1 MDPVLTKKNHCGI
14 DKRLIPV
21 LFILLASIVSF
32 TILEASAQES
42 GEHHLSVKSEPNIIF
57 IGGAG
62 FYAPGSSVTLDAPEK
77 WQEYTFVG
85 WKIDGRWTMGN
96 PATIRM
102 DSGHSAVAIY
112 SKDIGGSIIID
123 TIPRISEIT
132 VDGTIY
138 LPDELPV
145 SFSWLDGS
153 KHIISSPAFIKES
166 PETRYVFDSWKDKSI
181 ETDRTVTIG
190 PDTQEFI
197 VLFKTQHMLKTITQY
212 GTVTG
217 GGWQDEGKTATFKL
231 ESDIV
236 LDKKDDNIRYVF
248 ESWDRG
254 DYSNSPSNSIDI
266 TEPVTV
272 KATWTPQNRLNLKT
286 TIPEYDL
293 FGTGWY
299 SASKQ
304 VALIAEE
311 ELESSDS
318 DIKYVFEKWVS
329 KGPNPVII
337 PNAQSPL
344 TTITIEQPYTI
355 QASYKE
361 SYRVNVWSQY
371 GNPVGGGFYP
381 AGDIA
386 TISLSQSEII
396 VQPNKIKKVFAG
408 WNYFGARTMNQ
419 DITLDQTDPTAQ
431 NLLLFIDKPLNVTT
445 KWRTQYYLDVQSQE
459 GKAKGS
465 GWYDLGRMVP
475 ISVDQKSVP
484 PGMWS
489 SKVFDRW
496 TGDIEST
503 DMNERIIMSD
513 SRTVIAE
520 WKEDNTPGIINGAI
534 LAGVA
539 GMAAVIYTKTQ
550 RNKSKSEKLQGL
562 KKLSFEKFL
571 SLRKKTPENTPSF
584 YNKPKKNILSWL
596 LGKDQ

>member
-138 LPDELPV
+138 LPEELPI
-145 SFSWLDGS
+145 SFSWPEGS
-153 KHIISSPAFIKES
+153 THIISSPRIIKES
-166 PETRYVFDSWKDKSI
+166 PETRYVFDSWKDKST
-181 ETDRTVTIG
+181 EVDRTVTI
-190 PDTQEFI
+190 TTETREFI
-197 VLFKTQHMLKTITQY
+197 ALFKTQHFLKPITEY
-212 GTVTG
+212 GRVIG
-217 GGWQDEGKTATFKL
+217 GGWQDAGRTALFEL

-236 LDKKDDNIRYVF
+236 FDKKSDNIRYVF
-248 ESWDRG
+248 ESWDYG
-254 DYSNSPSNSIDI
+254 DYENSPANSIDI
-266 TEPVTV
+266 IEPVTV
-272 KATWTPQNRLNLKT
+272 KANWTPQFKLDLKT
-286 TIPEYDL
+286 SVPDYDL

-299 SASKQ
+299 PEAKQ
-304 VALIAEE
+304 LALIAEE
-311 ELESSDS
+311 ELESSDA
-318 DIKYVFEKWVS
+318 DIKYVFDKWVS

-337 PNAQSPL
+337 PNAQSPT
-344 TTITIEQPYTI
+344 TTITIGEPYVIEAT
-355 QASYKE
+355 YKE

-381 AGDIA
+381 KGEIA
-386 TISLSQSEII
+386 TITLSQNEVLI
-396 VQPNKIKKVFAG
+396 QPNKIKKVFQG
-408 WNYFGARTMNQ
+408 WNTFGARTMNQ
-419 DITLDQTDPTAQ
+419 DISLEQTDLIAR
-431 NLLLFIDKPLNVTT
+431 NLLVFVDKPLNVTT
-445 KWRTQYYLDVQSQE
+445 SWRTQYYLDVQSQE

-475 ISVDQKSVP
+475 VSVDQKSAP

-503 DMNERIIMSD
+503 DINERVIINEPK
-513 SRTVIAE
+513 TVIAE
-520 WKEDNTPGIINGAI
+520 WRTDNTPGIINGAI

-539 GMAAVIYTKTQ
+539 GMAVLVYTKTQ
-550 RNKSKSEKLQGL
+550 KNKTKSAKTIMENLP
-562 KKLSFEKFL
+562 FEKFL
-571 SLRKKTPENTPSF
+571 SLRNKKPENTPSF
-584 YNKPKKNILSWL
+584 YNKPKRNILDWL
-596 LGKDQ
+596 LGRE

>member
-1 MDPVLTKKNHCGI
+1 MDPILTKKNHCGI
-14 DKRLIPV
+14 DKRLIPI
-21 LFILLASIVSF
+21 LLILLASIVSF
-32 TILEASAQES
+32 TILEASAQEA

-57 IGGAG
+57 IGGGG

-85 WKIDGRWTMGN
+85 WKIDGRWTDGN
-96 PATIRM
+96 PAIIRM
-102 DSGHSAVAIY
+102 DSGHSAVAVY
-112 SKDIGGSIIID
+112 SKDIGGSIIVD
-123 TIPRISEIT
+123 SIPRISEIT

-181 ETDRTVTIG
+181 EKDRTVTIG

-197 VLFKTQHMLKTITQY
+197 VLFKTQHMLKPITEY

-217 GGWQDEGKTATFKL
+217 GGWQDEGNTATFEL

-248 ESWDRG
+248 ESWDMG
-254 DYSNSPSNSIDI
+254 DYVNSPSNSIDI

-272 KATWTPQNRLNLKT
+272 KATWTPQNRLDLKT
-286 TIPEYDL
+286 SIPDYDL

-299 SASKQ
+299 AASKQ
-304 VALIAEE
+304 VTLIAEE

-318 DIKYVFEKWVS
+318 DIKYVFDKWVS
-329 KGPNPVII
+329 KGSNPVII
-337 PNAQSPL
+337 PNAQSPS

-355 QASYKE
+355 HASYKE

-386 TISLSQSEII
+386 TISLSQSEVI

-408 WNYFGARTMNQ
+408 WNSFGARTMNQ

-445 KWRTQYYLDVQSQE
+445 KWKTQYYLDVQSQE

-475 ISVDQKSVP
+475 ISVDQRSAP

-496 TGDIEST
+496 SGDIESS

-520 WKEDNTPGIINGAI
+520 WKVDNTPGIINGAI

-550 RNKSKSEKLQGL
+550 RNKSKSEKLHGL
-562 KKLSFEKFL
+562 QKLSFEKFL
-571 SLRKKTPENTPSF
+571 SLRKKTPENTPTF